1 MTLAILVGSC
11 GFWLFCFNRANATGL
26 PRKATKKIEKIF
38 IVLCFLIPSLIS
50 FAEWP
55 ALTEWMLTSEN
66 RTWWPRQAPLFN
78 TYGAWC
84 LASAFVLGT
93 LWLESRLW
101 LIPPDNLEK
110 QSHVRLD
117 AHSQVP
123 GGSPGDKFTKFL
135 FRIPGNEVGKL
146 AVTKK
151 QLRLARKIDGVDG
164 LRIGHISDL
173 HFTGQYQPAH
183 YHFVLDRLLELDADL
198 IVIAGDIIDKSKCL
212 PWIEPILGKL
222 TAPLGCFFVLG
233 NHDLRI
239 SEISE
244 VTQRLMAAGLFDLG
258 SANHSIELATTK
270 SKIELLGNELPW
282 LDRNQQ
288 PNSNPPFSEPPA
300 SDVLRL
306 GVSHS
311 PDQIRWARRHN
322 IDLMLAGHTHG
333 GQVRFPGVGPI
344 VAPSMNGSKF
354 ASGVFHLPPTLM
366 HVSRGIAGTHPLRWR
381 CTPEI
386 TLLTIRTN

>member
-1 MTLAILVGSC
+1 MTLIILVGNC
-11 GFWLFCFNRANATGL
+11 GFWLFCFNRANATGF
-26 PRKATKKIEKIF
+26 PRKVTKKIEKVF
-38 IVLCFLIPSLIS
+38 IALCFLVPVTIA

-55 ALTEWMLTSEN
+55 MLAEWLWGGGA
-66 RTWWPRQAPLFN
+66 RTWWPRQASLFN
-78 TYGAWC
+78 GYGAWC

-93 LWLESRLW
+93 LWLESRRW
-101 LIPPDNLEK
+101 LIPPKSLVS
-110 QSHVRLD
+110 QSQVGMDVHR
-117 AHSQVP
+117 QVP
-123 GGSPGDKFTKFL
+123 GGSPGTKFTEFL
-135 FRIPGNEVGKL
+135 FRVPGNEIGKL

-151 QLRLARKIDGVDG
+151 ELRLARKIDGIDG

-173 HFTGQYQPAH
+173 HFTGQYRPAH
-183 YHFVLDRLLELDADL
+183 YHFVLDRLLELDADM
-198 IVIAGDIIDKSKCL
+198 IVIAGDIIDKPKCL

-222 TAPLGCFFVLG
+222 KAPLGCFFVLG

-239 SEISE
+239 SEVAE
-244 VTQRLMAAGLFDLG
+244 VTQRLTAAGLLDLG
-258 SANHSIELATTK
+258 AANHSLEMPSSN

-282 LDRNQQ
+282 LNRNQQ
-288 PNSNPPFSEPPA
+288 PQAGQTSQETPA
-300 SDVLRL
+300 NNVLRL

-311 PDQIRWARRHN
+311 PDQIRWARRQQ

-333 GQVRFPGVGPI
+333 GQVRFPGIGPV

-381 CTPEI
+381 CAPEI
-386 TLLTIRTN
+386 SLLTIRTS